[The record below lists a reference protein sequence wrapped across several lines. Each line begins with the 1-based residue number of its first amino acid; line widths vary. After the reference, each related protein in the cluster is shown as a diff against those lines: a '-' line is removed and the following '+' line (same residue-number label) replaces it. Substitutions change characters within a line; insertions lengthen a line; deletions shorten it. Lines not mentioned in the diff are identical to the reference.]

1 MNPFRTP
8 SLRRGILASVFTVP
22 LLTISARAQSDFDWK
37 TTGSAWNAAGN
48 WSPAGVP
55 GASDLATFSPHRGG
69 GATALDPVLGGDR
82 AIDTL
87 LFGNSFLGEVFSING
102 GGALNDL
109 TVSGSNGFGLPAAVT
124 VRNFLRFDDVDY
136 FYDQFFGQPAQH
148 YTLQNAGTLTI
159 GAPNVLSPGAAID
172 IGHGGIFALNN
183 AAAELNGGALAMHGG
198 ALVLDDGACPAR
210 PPRSAARAG
219 FCLKAAARCFS
230 TVREMARLPASSRR
244 PRGRSSWIPAMRG
257 CASSSAMDRRW

>member
-198 ALVLDDGACPAR
+198 ALVLDDRRVPGA
-210 PPRSAARAG
+210 
-219 FCLKAAARCFS
+219 
-230 TVREMARLPASSRR
+230 TASQR
-244 PRGRSSWIPAMRG
+244 RGRD
-257 CASSSAMDRRW
+257 SA